1 VNIQLDVTAVFSK
14 DYKTDTRWY
23 WSANQW
29 HILSW
34 RACFWLI
41 SYCQSCVRPLVS
53 YVSSAKRSLS
63 HRACELAILL
73 ELDYSLLRL
82 YADVQTV
89 QIWNLFTDQKHW
101 GM

>member
-1 VNIQLDVTAVFSK
+1 MGSM
-14 DYKTDTRWY
+14 R
-23 WSANQW
+23 
-29 HILSW
+29 
-34 RACFWLI
+34 I
-41 SYCQSCVRPLVS
+41 SVLS

-73 ELDYSLLRL
+73 ELDYSLPRL

-89 QIWNLFTDQKHW
+89 QIWYLFTDQKHW